1 LSEAIFNFYASLKKN
16 KKINKL
22 INLGHDQTLRRNKK
36 A

>member
-1 LSEAIFNFYASLKKN
+1 LLEVMFNFYASLKKN

-22 INLGHDQTLRRNKK
+22 INLGHDQTLRRNKN